1 VILVDAFSSD
11 AIPAHLLTREAIATY
26 LDKLTERGVLVL
38 HLSNLNLALVAEAA
52 RVAQALDAP
61 YVWRLSARTGAGFA
75 GQPASAMIVART
87 PEALAALPLA
97 STDWAALPRLSGRPW
112 SDDYVNLPRA
122 FRESFTGFEA
132 CLEARFDTCGGAM
145 DHPK

>member
-1 VILVDAFSSD
+1 
-11 AIPAHLLTREAIATY
+11 
-26 LDKLTERGVLVL
+26 
-38 HLSNLNLALVAEAA
+38 
-52 RVAQALDAP
+52 
-61 YVWRLSARTGAGFA
+61 
-75 GQPASAMIVART
+75 MIVART